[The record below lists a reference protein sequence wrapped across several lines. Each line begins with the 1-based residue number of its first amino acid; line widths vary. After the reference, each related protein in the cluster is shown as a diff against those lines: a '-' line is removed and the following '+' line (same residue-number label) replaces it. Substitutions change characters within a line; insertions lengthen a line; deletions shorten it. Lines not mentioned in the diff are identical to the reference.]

1 MSHFLKLKKRENEKR
16 NKCSVSYKHF
26 FLSTVRVAFCY
37 VLNLRYR
44 DNSIKTY
51 KFKPSFQ
58 PRTKANNNNKQK
70 QNQIKPITTNN
81 NNNNKRSARF
91 HQGPFYRAY
100 AFVDIQMCR
109 NPFYFYVKKIYDFKT
124 SNELTITHG
133 NVFLIPIER
142 RHTHLEQMKFT
153 WPMGESLLACII
165 EGILHFENCKTSG
178 LQNRLWVHTFFV
190 KNCVFNPHHRKKSI

>member
-70 QNQIKPITTNN
+70 QNQIKPITTTTTTNVVRDFIKDHFIAHMHLSIYN
-81 NNNNKRSARF
+81 CAEIHFIS
-91 HQGPFYRAY
+91 
-100 AFVDIQMCR
+100 ML
-109 NPFYFYVKKIYDFKT
+109 KKYMISKPVM
-124 SNELTITHG
+124 S
-133 NVFLIPIER
+133 
-142 RHTHLEQMKFT
+142 
-153 WPMGESLLACII
+153 
-165 EGILHFENCKTSG
+165 
-178 LQNRLWVHTFFV
+178 
-190 KNCVFNPHHRKKSI
+190 